1 LTRPSTI
8 QSIGEK
14 IMVRKSSTKTTEN
27 PTEQIMNAINTPV
40 NLEWSD
46 TAEKLNT
53 SIPELQER
61 VAAKLNDSTVFAW
74 DSLPAEHES
83 IIEAISRDLE
93 AEASVRRL
101 NAASEPPIPQAQ
113 AQEEPPILEEE
124 ADPQGKLARSKQAAT
139 GLTQKRKAAIDKTA
153 KTSKKLGKGLDEAE
167 LLVEAQRGRKKGA
180 KKAAVR
186 LLAEEETY
194 NEVLTKAAIQR
205 LADAVGETEEE
216 QEFDPLAYVRQA
228 GSEDIDETLKS
239 AMEKITPVLG
249 KLGEAANEVVDNSY
263 TNGSTLDLSRLERL
277 MRSTD

>member
-1 LTRPSTI
+1 
-8 QSIGEK
+8 
-14 IMVRKSSTKTTEN
+14 MARKSSTKTTEN
-27 PTEQIMNAINTPV
+27 PTEQIMNAIDTPV

-53 SIPELQER
+53 SIPDLQER

-83 IIEAISRDLE
+83 LVEAIARDLE
-93 AEASVRRL
+93 AENSVRRL
-101 NAASEPPIPQAQ
+101 NAATEPPIPQPQ
-113 AQEEPPILEEE
+113 EPPILEEE
-124 ADPQGKLARSKQAAT
+124 PQPQGKLTRTKQPAT
-139 GLTQKRKAAIDKTA
+139 GLTQKRKEALDKTA

-167 LLVEAQRGRKKGA
+167 LLVEAQKGRKKGA

-186 LLAEEETY
+186 LVAEEETY

-216 QEFDPLAYVRQA
+216 EEFDPLAYVRQA
-228 GSEDIDETLKS
+228 GSQDVDETLKS

-263 TNGSTLDLSRLERL
+263 SNGKTLDLSRLEKL

>member
-1 LTRPSTI
+1 
-8 QSIGEK
+8 
-14 IMVRKSSTKTTEN
+14 
-27 PTEQIMNAINTPV
+27 MNAIDTPV

-46 TAEKLNT
+46 TAENLNT
-53 SIPELQER
+53 SIPDLQER

-83 IIEAISRDLE
+83 LVEAIARDLE
-93 AEASVRRL
+93 AENSVRRL
-101 NAASEPPIPQAQ
+101 NAATEPPIPQPQ
-113 AQEEPPILEEE
+113 EPPILEEE
-124 ADPQGKLARSKQAAT
+124 PQPQGKLTRTKQPAT
-139 GLTQKRKAAIDKTA
+139 GLTQKRKEALDKTA

-167 LLVEAQRGRKKGA
+167 LLVEAQKGRKKGA

-186 LLAEEETY
+186 LVAEEETY

-216 QEFDPLAYVRQA
+216 EEFDPLAYVRQA
-228 GSEDIDETLKS
+228 GSQDVDETLKS

-263 TNGSTLDLSRLERL
+263 SNGSTLDLSRLEKL

>member
-1 LTRPSTI
+1 
-8 QSIGEK
+8 
-14 IMVRKSSTKTTEN
+14 MVRKSSTKTTEN
-27 PTEQIMNAINTPV
+27 PTEQIMNAIDTPV

-46 TAEKLNT
+46 TAEKLNI
-53 SIPELQER
+53 SIPDLQER
-61 VAAKLNDSTVFAW
+61 VAAKLSDSTVFAW
-74 DSLPAEHES
+74 DNLPVEHES
-83 IIEAISRDLE
+83 VVEQIARDLE

-101 NAASEPPIPQAQ
+101 NAATEPPIPQPQ
-113 AQEEPPILEEE
+113 AQEPPLVEDEPE
-124 ADPQGKLARSKQAAT
+124 PQSKLARTKQPAT
-139 GLTQKRKAAIDKTA
+139 ALTQKRKGAIDKTA

-167 LLVEAQRGRKKGA
+167 LLVEAQKGRKKGA

-186 LLAEEETY
+186 LVAEEETY

-216 QEFDPLAYVRQA
+216 EDFDPLAYVRQA
-228 GSEDIDETLKS
+228 GSQDVDETLKT

-263 TNGSTLDLSRLERL
+263 SNGSTLDLSRLERL

>member
-1 LTRPSTI
+1 
-8 QSIGEK
+8 
-14 IMVRKSSTKTTEN
+14 MARKSSTKTTEN
-27 PTEQIMNAINTPV
+27 PTEQIMNAIDTPV

-53 SIPELQER
+53 SIPDLQER

-83 IIEAISRDLE
+83 LVEAIARDLE
-93 AEASVRRL
+93 AENSVRRL
-101 NAASEPPIPQAQ
+101 NAATEPPIPQPQ
-113 AQEEPPILEEE
+113 EPPILEEE
-124 ADPQGKLARSKQAAT
+124 PQPQGKLTRTKQPAT
-139 GLTQKRKAAIDKTA
+139 GLTQKRKEALDKTA

-167 LLVEAQRGRKKGA
+167 LLVEAQKGRKKGA

-186 LLAEEETY
+186 LVAEEETY

-216 QEFDPLAYVRQA
+216 EEFDPLAYVRQA
-228 GSEDIDETLKS
+228 GSQDVDETLKS

>member
-1 LTRPSTI
+1 
-8 QSIGEK
+8 
-14 IMVRKSSTKTTEN
+14 MARKSSTKTTEN
-27 PTEQIMNAINTPV
+27 PTEQIMNAIDTPI

-46 TAEKLNT
+46 TAENLNT
-53 SIPELQER
+53 SIPDLQER

-83 IIEAISRDLE
+83 LVDAIARDLE
-93 AEASVRRL
+93 AENSVRRL
-101 NAASEPPIPQAQ
+101 GPTTEPPIPQPQ
-113 AQEEPPILEEE
+113 EPPILEEE
-124 ADPQGKLARSKQAAT
+124 PQPQGKLTRTKQPAT
-139 GLTQKRKAAIDKTA
+139 GLTQKRKGAIDKTA

-186 LLAEEETY
+186 LVAEEETY

-216 QEFDPLAYVRQA
+216 EEFDPLAYVRQA
-228 GSEDIDETLKS
+228 GSQDVDETLKT

-263 TNGSTLDLSRLERL
+263 SNGSTLDLSRLEKL

>member
-1 LTRPSTI
+1 
-8 QSIGEK
+8 
-14 IMVRKSSTKTTEN
+14 MARKSSTKTTEN
-27 PTEQIMNAINTPV
+27 PTEQIMNAIDTPV

-53 SIPELQER
+53 SIPDLQER

-83 IIEAISRDLE
+83 LVEAIARDLE
-93 AEASVRRL
+93 AENSVRRL
-101 NAASEPPIPQAQ
+101 NAATEPPIPQPQ
-113 AQEEPPILEEE
+113 EPPILEEE
-124 ADPQGKLARSKQAAT
+124 PQPQGKLTRTKQPAT
-139 GLTQKRKAAIDKTA
+139 GLTQKRKEALDKTA

-167 LLVEAQRGRKKGA
+167 LLVEAQKGRKKGA

-186 LLAEEETY
+186 LVAEEETY

-216 QEFDPLAYVRQA
+216 EEFDPLAYVRQA
-228 GSEDIDETLKS
+228 GSQDVDETLKS

-263 TNGSTLDLSRLERL
+263 SNGSTLDLSRLEKL

>member
-1 LTRPSTI
+1 
-8 QSIGEK
+8 
-14 IMVRKSSTKTTEN
+14 MARKSSTKTTEN
-27 PTEQIMNAINTPV
+27 PTEQIMNASDTPV

-53 SIPELQER
+53 SIPDLQER

-74 DSLPAEHES
+74 DSLPAEHEPLV
-83 IIEAISRDLE
+83 EAIARDLE
-93 AEASVRRL
+93 AENSVRRL
-101 NAASEPPIPQAQ
+101 NAATEPPISQP
-113 AQEEPPILEEE
+113 QEEPE
-124 ADPQGKLARSKQAAT
+124 PQGKLTRTKQPAT
-139 GLTQKRKAAIDKTA
+139 GLTQKRKNAIDKTA

-186 LLAEEETY
+186 LVAEEETY

-216 QEFDPLAYVRQA
+216 EEFDPLAYVRQA
-228 GSEDIDETLKS
+228 GSQDVDETLKS

-263 TNGSTLDLSRLERL
+263 SNGSTLDLSRLEKL

>member
-1 LTRPSTI
+1 
-8 QSIGEK
+8 
-14 IMVRKSSTKTTEN
+14 MVRKSSTKTTEN